1 MYKYF
6 RNEDSAIQGLF
17 FFIIIFSVHL
27 PHLSSSSSP
36 NTQIQQR
43 VYLRISSK
51 GENVAEIS

>member
-17 FFIIIFSVHL
+17 FFFIFSVHL

>member
-17 FFIIIFSVHL
+17 FFFSVHL